1 MRTDIHLAGFERS
14 RLLPLVGGVVGL
26 PTDPLLRKAVPD
38 ESALSNEPHVGL
50 SVLGLGGCP
59 ADSDDCWIY
68 RATDPTQQTVIL
80 DFAIKDVNQNLEFAD
95 SSMMFS
101 TSADDLSDQGITHF
115 EMGFAILPSGL
126 LGVVVMSIV
135 RNANGL
141 RCRYVNSPI
150 GEFES
155 VRKYVF
161 ESGIL
166 QQRKVQT
173 HPHSVDF
180 ASAEDFLQGLSNP
193 SSPELDVSSGV
204 TYRLRMTDTIYG
216 SAVEATNVEESGTDL
231 SCPILTKVA
240 AGRRHSVVRRNF
252 GAQVLRYESA
262 TKASLV
268 AATPM
273 YTAVEFAHT
282 FPLIFDDVSFGYREY
297 SAKVN
302 NAEVKDLSAAVFAS
316 GVETDADLLM
326 LQFGDHHSNLLRLGN
341 LLLAVEDAGPREPYL
356 TVRSLGWRDAAQWL
370 IRAVQEFDLAQ
381 RP

>member
-1 MRTDIHLAGFERS
+1 MRTDNHLSGFERS

-26 PTDPLLRKAVPD
+26 PTDPLLRAAVPD
-38 ESALSNEPHVGL
+38 ESALSIEPHVCL

-59 ADSDDCWIY
+59 ADSDDCWMY
-68 RATDPTQQTVIL
+68 RATDPTQLTVIL
-80 DFAIKDVNQNLEFAD
+80 DFALRDVNQNLEFAE

-101 TSADDLSDQGITHF
+101 IFADDLSDQGITHF

-126 LGVVVMSIV
+126 LGVVAMSIV

-161 ESGIL
+161 ESDIL

-173 HPHSVDF
+173 HAHSVDF
-180 ASAEDFLQGLSNP
+180 ASAEDFLQGLSNL
-193 SSPELDVSSGV
+193 SAPELDASSGV
-204 TYRLRMTDTIYG
+204 TYRLRTTDTIYG
-216 SAVEATNVEESGTDL
+216 SSVEATNVEESGTDL
-231 SCPILTKVA
+231 SCPMLTKVA
-240 AGRRHSVVRRNF
+240 AGRRHSVVRHSF
-252 GAQVLRYESA
+252 GASIYRSEKAS
-262 TKASLV
+262 KASLV
-268 AATPM
+268 ATTPL

-282 FPLIFDDVSFGYREY
+282 FPLIFDDVEFGYREY
-297 SAKVN
+297 VAKVKDATFN
-302 NAEVKDLSAAVFAS
+302 DLSAAVFAS
-316 GVETDADLLM
+316 GVETDDELLM
-326 LQFGDHHSNLLRLGN
+326 LQFGDHRSNLLRSGN
-341 LLLAVEDAGPREPYL
+341 LLLAVEDARPGEPYL
-356 TVRSLGWRDAAQWL
+356 TVRSLDWRDAAQWL